1 MAFDTDAKE
10 KLSKK
15 ALSGAFKSKAD
26 RNPSPL
32 SAPFLQV
39 AGKALELAKSLC
51 RYMLQV
57 EAVGATG
64 AGEAAFAIAG
74 SALISVLRTSTRLR
88 G

>member
-1 MAFDTDAKE
+1 MKRLKAK
-10 KLSKK
+10 LTGIPQSLIS
-15 ALSGAFKSKAD
+15 ALLADGRKGA
-26 RNPSPL
+26 RTR
-32 SAPFLQV
+32 
-39 AGKALELAKSLC
+39 KSLC